1 MISTKVFLS
10 KVHGF
15 YMTLVTRSS
24 LKSKNTLVSQKI
36 LDYFFKTDSA
46 IGHKSRFNVIKERR
60 NRKKIG
66 KKI

>member
-15 YMTLVTRSS
+15 YMALVTRSS

-36 LDYFFKTDSA
+36 QDYFSKLIEPLATNA
-46 IGHKSRFNVIKERR
+46 GLT
-60 NRKKIG
+60 
-66 KKI
+66 